1 MGSLTSTPK
10 VATATSKPASSTP
23 VVTEEP
29 EDDVDV
35 REEAA
40 EERKK
45 SLPARPRAQAASAQL
60 PTSLQGLLSSFND
73 NKSRKTLLGE

>member
-45 SLPARPRAQAASAQL
+45 SLLARERSRAGTIT
-60 PTSLQGLLSSFND
+60 TSLQGLLSSFND